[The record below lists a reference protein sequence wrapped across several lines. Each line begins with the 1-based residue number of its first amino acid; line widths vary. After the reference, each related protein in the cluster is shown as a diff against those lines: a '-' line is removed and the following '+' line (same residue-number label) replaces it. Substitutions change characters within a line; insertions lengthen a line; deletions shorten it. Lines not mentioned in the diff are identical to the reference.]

1 MKKPDSIAS
10 LTALCPLLLGAEA
23 REARAANPE
32 EAPRPNILFCIADDA
47 SFHHFSRAG
56 CPWVS
61 TPTFDRVA
69 DQGLYFE
76 RCYTPNA
83 KSAPSRAIL
92 LTGRCSWQLGEAG
105 NHICNFPSDL
115 KVFTE
120 VLAEAGYDVAFT
132 GKGWAPGN
140 PGTVD
145 GKPRRLTGTPY
156 QKARLTPPTPQM
168 SPCDYVTNFKAFLDD
183 NDGRRP
189 WFFWF
194 GSTEP
199 HRPYTYGTGVSQG
212 GRSTSEIDE
221 VPAFWPD
228 NEEVRNDLL
237 DYGYE
242 IEYYD
247 RQIGRMLDELEARG
261 MLDNTLVVITS
272 DNGMPFPRCK
282 ANDYEYSNHM
292 PCAMMWGRGI
302 RNPGRTV
309 DAYVSFIDMA
319 PTFLELAGA
328 DGEQAGMKSISGK
341 SLKGFLDDKPGCKE
355 LERRREIILGRE
367 RDDYGRPNNQ
377 GYPIRAIIR
386 DGVLLIWNV
395 KPHLMPAGN
404 PETGYMDVDGSPTK
418 TDILEMKRRG
428 TENRFWELS
437 FGLRPEYELYDLV
450 ADPYCMNNLAEHPEM
465 AATRRE
471 LTAALEEQL
480 TRQGDP
486 RMGAD
491 GDCFDTYRF
500 DSDDKWNFYE
510 RVVSGELREPW
521 ETTKWIN
528 PTDYEIH
535 PENLRQQERR

>member
-1 MKKPDSIAS
+1 M
-10 LTALCPLLLGAEA
+10 LGAGIHES
-23 REARAANPE
+23 RAAVPE

-47 SFHHFSRAG
+47 SFQHFSRSG

-61 TPTFDRVA
+61 TPTFDRMA
-69 DQGLYFE
+69 DRGLFFE

-92 LTGRCSWQLGEAG
+92 LTGRYSWQLGEAG
-105 NHICNFPSDL
+105 NHICNFPADV

-140 PGTVD
+140 PGVIEGEPRLLT
-145 GKPRRLTGTPY
+145 GKPY
-156 QKARLTPPTPQM
+156 QQARLTPPTPAM
-168 SPCDYVTNFKAFLDD
+168 NKCDYVANFKAFLED
-183 NDGRRP
+183 NGGDRP

-199 HRPYTYGTGVSQG
+199 HRPYTYGTGVSLG
-212 GRSTSEIDE
+212 GRNTAEIDE

-228 NEEVRNDLL
+228 NEVVRNDLL
-237 DYGYE
+237 DYGFE

-261 MLDNTLVVITS
+261 MLGNTLVVITS

-292 PCAMMWGRGI
+292 PCVMMWGDGI

-309 DAYVSFIDMA
+309 DSFVSFIDMA
-319 PTFLELAGA
+319 PTFLELAGI
-328 DGEQAGMKSISGK
+328 DGEQSGMQSISGQ
-341 SLKGFLDDKPGCKE
+341 SLTCFFDDRTSRKE
-355 LERRREIILGRE
+355 LERRRAILLGRE
-367 RDDYGRPNNQ
+367 RDDYGRPRNQ

-386 DGVLLIWNV
+386 DNLLLIWNV

-418 TDILEMKRRG
+418 TAILGMKRCG
-428 TENRFWELS
+428 TENRFWDLS
-437 FGLRPEYELYDLV
+437 FGLRPEYELYDLDR
-450 ADPYCMNNLAEHPEM
+450 DPYCMNNLAELPALAEKRRKLI
-465 AATRRE
+465 AELETRLR
-471 LTAALEEQL
+471 LQD
-480 TRQGDP
+480 DP
-486 RMGAD
+486 RMGVD
-491 GDCFDTYRF
+491 GDCFDSYPF
-500 DSDDKWNFYE
+500 DSRDKWNFYE
-510 RVVSGELREPW
+510 RVVSGEIREPW
-521 ETTKWIN
+521 KTTGWIN

-535 PENLRQQERR
+535 PDNRRGANK

>member
-1 MKKPDSIAS
+1 
-10 LTALCPLLLGAEA
+10 
-23 REARAANPE
+23 
-32 EAPRPNILFCIADDA
+32 
-47 SFHHFSRAG
+47 
-56 CPWVS
+56 
-61 TPTFDRVA
+61 
-69 DQGLYFE
+69 
-76 RCYTPNA
+76 
-83 KSAPSRAIL
+83 
-92 LTGRCSWQLGEAG
+92 
-105 NHICNFPSDL
+105 
-115 KVFTE
+115 
-120 VLAEAGYDVAFT
+120 
-132 GKGWAPGN
+132 
-140 PGTVD
+140 
-145 GKPRRLTGTPY
+145 
-156 QKARLTPPTPQM
+156 
-168 SPCDYVTNFKAFLDD
+168 
-183 NDGRRP
+183 
-189 WFFWF
+189 
-194 GSTEP
+194 
-199 HRPYTYGTGVSQG
+199 
-212 GRSTSEIDE
+212 
-221 VPAFWPD
+221 
-228 NEEVRNDLL
+228 
-237 DYGYE
+237 
-242 IEYYD
+242 
-247 RQIGRMLDELEARG
+247 
-261 MLDNTLVVITS
+261 
-272 DNGMPFPRCK
+272 
-282 ANDYEYSNHM
+282 
-292 PCAMMWGRGI
+292 
-302 RNPGRTV
+302 
-309 DAYVSFIDMA
+309 
-319 PTFLELAGA
+319 
-328 DGEQAGMKSISGK
+328 MKSISGK
-341 SLKGFLDDKPGCKE
+341 SLKGFLDDKPGRKE